1 MSMCGRKQ
9 ALPLGPEDEHEGQA
23 DPRGQRRNESRET
36 LQKNVNQGRQ
46 HRQIRRAC
54 NSDRAEEIY
63 KRLYRAIKLEW

>member
-1 MSMCGRKQ
+1 MCGRKQ

-23 DPRGQRRNESRET
+23 DPRGQRRKPEQRDIPEKC
-36 LQKNVNQGRQ
+36 QPGEAAQADC
-46 HRQIRRAC
+46 RAC